1 MVKITNRVKT
11 LLLLLGVIAL
21 GLFLFLLP
29 QIIGFDEKVLL
40 IALGIYAIIFII
52 LNVLC
57 SKTKNRFILLFI
69 KIINFPIPIIYVI
82 FKIALPTV
90 ALLFNTIMFFMVTWG
105 IPALILYGLNA
116 LFSTNLSEATMNFIT
131 LSLASIMSVHASKYV
146 LKAINRFSPITMD
159 TYQEKP
165 ERKYIKELTTFIY
178 QGDNVNFFI
187 YLGYFIYL
195 SITAFLTIQY
205 NTYLINANTDFAV
218 LKSFLVFLA
227 FTNMMKQSQNTKFA
241 PESILTIY
249 AKIIF
254 GEESSKKS

>member
-90 ALLFNTIMFFMVTWG
+90 ALLFNTIMFSWLHGGFL
-105 IPALILYGLNA
+105 P
-116 LFSTNLSEATMNFIT
+116 LF
-131 LSLASIMSVHASKYV
+131 Y
-146 LKAINRFSPITMD
+146 MD
-159 TYQEKP
+159 
-165 ERKYIKELTTFIY
+165 
-178 QGDNVNFFI
+178 
-187 YLGYFIYL
+187 
-195 SITAFLTIQY
+195 
-205 NTYLINANTDFAV
+205 
-218 LKSFLVFLA
+218 
-227 FTNMMKQSQNTKFA
+227 
-241 PESILTIY
+241 
-249 AKIIF
+249 
-254 GEESSKKS
+254 